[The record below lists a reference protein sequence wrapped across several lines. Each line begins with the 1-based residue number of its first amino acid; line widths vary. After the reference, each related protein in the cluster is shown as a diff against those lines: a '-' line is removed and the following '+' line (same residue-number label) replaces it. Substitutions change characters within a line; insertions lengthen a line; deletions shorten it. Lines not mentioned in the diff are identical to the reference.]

1 MSMSLGPDLHLHCS
15 SAVFQELERHH
26 CLQSGKRES
35 WCKSYKNEEKKEGG
49 KEGRKKKE
57 EERKKKGSGM
67 KRRDLR
73 GEVRLEGLDGV
84 RRVKIIGRRAGRE
97 GGKWWGEWR
106 RKRGVGG

>member
-49 KEGRKKKE
+49 KEEEGGGKKKKRKWDEKKRFTGGGEVGRIRWSEEGKDYRKK
-57 EERKKKGSGM
+57 S
-67 KRRDLR
+67 
-73 GEVRLEGLDGV
+73 
-84 RRVKIIGRRAGRE
+84 
-97 GGKWWGEWR
+97 W
-106 RKRGVGG
+106 